1 MPEDPRY
8 APDLRAAA
16 QNADGSYSL
25 PRAMAW
31 MSEVLNPGLGVPEV
45 RVREMIDEAKHRFSA
60 KHRAYLVAETAAR
73 VAMAHDAPPAG
84 NDDAGA

>member
-31 MSEVLNPGLGVPEV
+31 LSEAMNPGQGVAEAEV
-45 RVREMIDEAKHRFSA
+45 RVLIEQAQARRKAEVLAEQSA
-60 KHRAYLVAETAAR
+60 KTCEG
-73 VAMAHDAPPAG
+73 PPHAG
-84 NDDAGA
+84 T

>member
-1 MPEDPRY
+1 MSQDPRY

-31 MSEVLNPGLGVPEV
+31 LSEVLNPGLGVPEA
-45 RVREMIDEAKHRFSA
+45 RVRELIAEAHVR
-60 KHRAYLVAETAAR
+60 HRAGLVAAIATK
-73 VAMAHDAPPAG
+73 AG
-84 NDDAGA
+84 EVRPDAGA